1 MDKVREVFNDYTPDV
16 WIHTDHFKK
25 GQAGEQ
31 AGYAVSLQAE
41 TTTGV
46 ILTKDFMFDAAAF
59 PMPEDLGE
67 RCARALLDEVFV
79 GGVVD
84 STNQAT
90 LLLLAAVSSG
100 DAISQVKLGRVTEQS
115 VALMRLL

>member
-1 MDKVREVFNDYTPDV
+1 M
-16 WIHTDHFKK
+16 
-25 GQAGEQ
+25 
-31 AGYAVSLQAE
+31 SLQAE

-46 ILTKDFMFDAAAF
+46 IFTKDFMFDPKVF

-67 RCARALLDEVFV
+67 RCAHALLDEIFA

-84 STNQAT
+84 ANNQAS

-100 DAISQVKLGRVTEQS
+100 DAISQLKLGRVTDQS
-115 VALMRLL
+115 VALLRNLR